1 LIAAA
6 DKCSK
11 AKRKEEKSTRR
22 DIAWRTGSRRL
33 YHKAVPKIQ
42 PSVVI
47 IQSYARIFLARRKV
61 ISMRGGV
68 YRRTHANGIKHESAT
83 SPVHSSIMRGTRRIH
98 SQASELSQSSSLVT
112 LLEKNDGYNGEM
124 GDAWNVVDPSIS
136 FSANVFA
143 IHMSN
148 QGPLPFPKAFW
159 TWGEESGCTRHVR
172 LEGEYVEKAE
182 VDRGAWGEYKDHPG
196 IGVRDWKTLV
206 GQSIRGLRVLT
217 LAGHS
222 WPIMHLINR

>member
-1 LIAAA
+1 
-6 DKCSK
+6 
-11 AKRKEEKSTRR
+11 
-22 DIAWRTGSRRL
+22 
-33 YHKAVPKIQ
+33 
-42 PSVVI
+42 
-47 IQSYARIFLARRKV
+47 
-61 ISMRGGV
+61 
-68 YRRTHANGIKHESAT
+68 
-83 SPVHSSIMRGTRRIH
+83 
-98 SQASELSQSSSLVT
+98 
-112 LLEKNDGYNGEM
+112 LEKNDGYNGEM

-196 IGVRDWKTLV
+196 IGVRDWKLMSTRQVFTVYDMHTSVMV
-206 GQSIRGLRVLT
+206 GGMTFDMFNPKTGVVVFRLDVRTISDELRVSLQPKVDYHDDNNDS
-217 LAGHS
+217 LPDPRWMVEMAGTSTKTRYASPCPMIH
-222 WPIMHLINR
+222 